1 MESQVASPFA
11 KNSPPQDR
19 GGNLSSAEK
28 TEEPKGLLRLPGIL
42 FRYPRVFIWTLAAT
56 GIVGALVLAGLVFLR
71 AKPSPTPPPRLEDA
85 FAALENREPA
95 KALQI
100 AGQLFQG
107 GLPPEAPLGVI
118 PLVRGL
124 ALAQLA
130 ESYRGE
136 KQREL
141 LRQATRFLEDA
152 LSLGVP
158 ESYTPLAKLVLG
170 SAYHRLGNSPAARR
184 LLSEQDWEALP
195 EDRRRAFL
203 LLFSDI
209 WAAEDPAK
217 VHAFLEKIL
226 ASQPLEEDLHAEV
239 LLRKAWV
246 LGRLGQTDEAIQVCQ
261 RVAPSAPLYA
271 RAKLLEGLLRLG
283 AIREETPGPRAHT
296 VWANKGSIAAALEAF
311 APAMRAFEEAIRHD
325 NLTSRATGEALYW
338 LGVCHAEAGD
348 LSAAEAQWRSVVE
361 RFPTSPPGVAAA
373 WAVGQKAQAEG
384 NSQLALGW
392 YRKALENARQLGP
405 LEGLALLEW
414 GRWLPGPAMEQRVLA
429 AYRRFVEAREFPEA
443 LSLLENLPGLVEE
456 ERYLRL
462 KAEALRTVGESLLS
476 QPQVADGSS
485 DPSPSADGARTGSRA
500 KDPAAQGRH
509 YLRQA
514 GVTFLLL
521 ASKSFAKREY
531 PDYLWAAAECFRRGR
546 SYRGVLV
553 ALQRYQEDQPI
564 RRRPWALLYRGE
576 ALLALGKPEEALRNF
591 EACYQEY
598 PRDSASFQARL
609 LAAYALAEL
618 GRGQEAEVLLHRN
631 LDGQDLTPASREW
644 RESLLVLAE
653 LLLARQADKEAQEY
667 LAELFDRYPQHPQAL
682 LARYLWAYAHWR
694 QAEVL
699 LGQSRQESLSAVA
712 AQWTSEAKQHL
723 HMAGAQFAELREK
736 LRHQA
741 PLPYPTTEGDNLRRN
756 VDMGWIVTQ
765 SMLAETPEALQQL
778 EELVASIADGP
789 EAVPLL
795 GQIALAWQ
803 RLGEEDRAREL
814 LQQAFALCQE
824 AGPAAQ
830 NHLVAP
836 SIDFWQKLLAAW
848 VNP

>member
-1 MESQVASPFA
+1 MESRVPLRSPQSSA
-11 KNSPPQDR
+11 LHERREGTSPP
-19 GGNLSSAEK
+19 EK
-28 TEEPKGLLRLPGIL
+28 TGEVKGLRRLAGVLSRFPKSFLWGVVTIGAVGL
-42 FRYPRVFIWTLAAT
+42 LA
-56 GIVGALVLAGLVFLR
+56 IVGLVSLR
-71 AKPSPTPPPRLEDA
+71 ATPSPTPPPRLEDA
-85 FAALENREPA
+85 FSALENHEPA
-95 KALQI
+95 KALEI
-100 AGQLFQG
+100 VGQLFQA

-124 ALAQLA
+124 ALTELA

-152 LSLGVP
+152 FSLGVP
-158 ESYTPLAKLVLG
+158 ESYTPVAKLVLG
-170 SAYHRLGNSPAARR
+170 SAYHRLGNSQAARR
-184 LLSEQDWEALP
+184 YLSEQDWEKLP
-195 EDRRRAFL
+195 AERRQAFL
-203 LLFSDI
+203 LLFSDV
-209 WAAEDPAK
+209 WAPEDPAK

-226 ASQPLEEDLHAEV
+226 SSQPLEEDLQAEV

-261 RVAPSAPLYA
+261 RIPPSAPLYA
-271 RAKLLEGLLRLG
+271 RGKLLEGLLRLG
-283 AIREETPGPRAHT
+283 AIREDTPGPRAHT
-296 VWANKGSIAAALEAF
+296 AWANKGSIVAALEAF
-311 APAMRAFEEAIRHD
+311 APAMRAFQEAIRHD

-338 LGVCHAEAGD
+338 LGVCYAEAGD
-348 LSAAEAQWRSVVE
+348 LSAAEAQWRSLVD
-361 RFPTSPPGVAAA
+361 RFPTTAPGVAAA

-429 AYRRFVEAREFPEA
+429 AYRRYVEAREFPEA
-443 LSLLENLPGLVEE
+443 LSLLESLPGLVEE
-456 ERYLRL
+456 EQYLRL
-462 KAEALRTVGESLLS
+462 KAEALRTVGDNLLS
-476 QPQVADGSS
+476 EPQVAETSSHLSPGDNGAASGSQ
-485 DPSPSADGARTGSRA
+485 A

-644 RESLLVLAE
+644 RESLLALAE

-699 LGQSRQESLSAVA
+699 LGQSRQEALSAVA
-712 AQWTSEAKQHL
+712 AQWTSEATAHL
-723 HMAGAQFAELREK
+723 HLGGAQLAELREK
-736 LRHQA
+736 LRHQP
-741 PLPYPTTEGDNLRRN
+741 PLPNPTTEGENLRRN
-756 VDMGWIVTQ
+756 VDFGWIVTQ
-765 SMLAETPEALQQL
+765 SMLADTPETLQQL
-778 EELVASIADGP
+778 EELVASFGDGP

-795 GQIALAWQ
+795 GQIALAWH
-803 RLGEEDRAREL
+803 RVGEKDRAREL
-814 LQQAFALCQE
+814 LQRAYALCQE
-824 AGPAAQ
+824 ADPAAP
-830 NHLVAP
+830 NHLLAP